1 MRENRMNRYA
11 QIKKPGIQVKLGIVI
26 ALAAVIYLSSVV
38 VLFWN
43 LTSSVQR
50 RTNESYQSLTDVY
63 VSQLRLEFEEV
74 EKYVN
79 TLSVDFDLNMLALE
93 DPLTDEYQ
101 IRLYQIRQKIFSYYF
116 NYRILTGFYLY
127 DARTGVI
134 TYVPDDKGHY
144 ADFVREYVV
153 REESTN
159 GWYQFSP
166 EGETGIAL
174 ARTYR
179 VSESLCLFAF
189 VNLSGIAE
197 EFGTIA
203 KESGLLWDIE
213 DSDGRA
219 YYGTWGIMDHSIRRE
234 PFDVIAQT
242 LEYSTIDLTFQLF
255 VGSDVIWK
263 QNKIYIGYFSLSLLV
278 FSVFVIGVIWYMRR
292 RMLKPL
298 QQLLDG
304 MERFAGG
311 DEQVRLCG
319 VAQAEP
325 EMQYALAS
333 FNHMV
338 EEIREN
344 KFLIY
349 ETKLE
354 KQKLLIQNMQ
364 SQINPHFFSNTTNL
378 IYNLLEIGKTDT
390 AEKCLLLLSSYYR
403 FMTTIGDES
412 TALKQEMEFVSS
424 YLDIMKLRFPNK
436 LSCEITTED
445 ALKELQIPPLL
456 IQPLAENCIKHGFT
470 DRRHEFWIGIRIYE
484 QDGAAVIDVCDN
496 GRGFPEKYRGF
507 FDQKTPVPVRKT
519 EDGGD
524 NHVGMQNIYQRL
536 IMHYGE
542 RASMLID
549 STGQFTTVR
558 LRIAAW
564 RRAGESG
571 TESE

>member
-1 MRENRMNRYA
+1 MNRYA

-43 LTSSVQR
+43 LTGSVQR

-127 DARTGVI
+127 DARTGMI

-153 REESTN
+153 REDATN

-213 DSDGRA
+213 DSDGR
-219 YYGTWGIMDHSIRRE
+219 T
-234 PFDVIAQT
+234 Q
-242 LEYSTIDLTFQLF
+242 
-255 VGSDVIWK
+255 
-263 QNKIYIGYFSLSLLV
+263 
-278 FSVFVIGVIWYMRR
+278 
-292 RMLKPL
+292 
-298 QQLLDG
+298 
-304 MERFAGG
+304 
-311 DEQVRLCG
+311 
-319 VAQAEP
+319 
-325 EMQYALAS
+325 
-333 FNHMV
+333 
-338 EEIREN
+338 
-344 KFLIY
+344 
-349 ETKLE
+349 
-354 KQKLLIQNMQ
+354 
-364 SQINPHFFSNTTNL
+364 
-378 IYNLLEIGKTDT
+378 
-390 AEKCLLLLSSYYR
+390 
-403 FMTTIGDES
+403 
-412 TALKQEMEFVSS
+412 
-424 YLDIMKLRFPNK
+424 
-436 LSCEITTED
+436 
-445 ALKELQIPPLL
+445 
-456 IQPLAENCIKHGFT
+456 
-470 DRRHEFWIGIRIYE
+470 
-484 QDGAAVIDVCDN
+484 
-496 GRGFPEKYRGF
+496 
-507 FDQKTPVPVRKT
+507 
-519 EDGGD
+519 
-524 NHVGMQNIYQRL
+524 
-536 IMHYGE
+536 
-542 RASMLID
+542 
-549 STGQFTTVR
+549 
-558 LRIAAW
+558 
-564 RRAGESG
+564 
-571 TESE
+571 